1 MSESFSPKS
10 RSQTHIFEVNTRMS
24 EDRSSGSSKGFFGKL
39 AQAFS
44 DEPKTREDI
53 LEVLYEANETGL
65 LDQDALSIVEGAI
78 QVTDM
83 QVRDVMIP
91 RSQMVSV
98 QINQHPQEF
107 MPLII
112 ESAHSR
118 FPVTGENPDEIV
130 GILLAK
136 DLLPYALQGNL
147 EQFDI
152 HNHLRKV
159 TFIPESKRLNV
170 LLREFRVTRNH
181 MAVVVDEYGGIGGLI
196 TIEDV
201 LEQIVGEIEDEHD
214 DDEDDGNIKAF
225 EDNGFI
231 VKALTPI
238 EDFNEYFDVG
248 LPDDEFDTVGGLVT
262 RQFGHLPDKG
272 ETVRY
277 EQFTFTILA
286 SDNRRI
292 RLLQVHHHKE

>member
-1 MSESFSPKS
+1 MSD
-10 RSQTHIFEVNTRMS
+10 
-24 EDRSSGSSKGFFGKL
+24 DRSGHTSKSWLGKL

-44 DEPKTREDI
+44 DEPRSREDI
-53 LEVLYEANETGL
+53 MEVLYEAGESGV
-65 LDQDALSIVEGAI
+65 LDQDALSIVEGAM
-78 QVTDM
+78 QVSDM

-91 RSQMVSV
+91 RSQMSMVHLEQS
-98 QINQHPQEF
+98 PREF

-112 ESAHSR
+112 SSAHSR
-118 FPVTGENPDEIV
+118 FPVCGENPDEIV

-136 DLLPYALQGNL
+136 DLLPYLLDGTL
-147 EQFDI
+147 DQFD
-152 HNHLRKV
+152 LSACMRKP

-170 LLREFRVTRNH
+170 LLKEFRGTRNH
-181 MAVVVDEYGGIGGLI
+181 MAIVVDEYGGIAGLV

-214 DDEDDGNIKAF
+214 ADEGEGNIKPF
-225 EDNGFI
+225 DDDGYI

-248 LPDDEFDTVGGLVT
+248 FSDDEFDTIGGLVT
-262 RQFGHLPDKG
+262 QHFGHLPSKDESVEFGGFSFK
-272 ETVRY
+272 V
-277 EQFTFTILA
+277 LS

-292 RLLQVHHHKE
+292 RLLQVIRRKR